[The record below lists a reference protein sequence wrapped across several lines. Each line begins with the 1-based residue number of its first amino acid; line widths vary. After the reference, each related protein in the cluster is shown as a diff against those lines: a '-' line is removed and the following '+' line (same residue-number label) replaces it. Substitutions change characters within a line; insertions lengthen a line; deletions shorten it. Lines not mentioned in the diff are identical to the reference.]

1 MNQSAEM
8 REDQRRAGGANQGRK
23 SVEKRK
29 GGSNQGKKRVEEM
42 GFDLA
47 GYVGA

>member
-1 MNQSAEM
+1 M
-8 REDQRRAGGANQGRK
+8 REDQRRAGGANQGCE

-29 GGSNQGKKRVEEM
+29 GGLNRGKKRVEEM